1 MGASSG
7 GARGGYQ
14 RRNARRRSSAGVM
27 SEINV
32 TPLVDVMLVLLIV
45 FMVAA
50 PLMTVGVPIDL
61 PKTDAK
67 PLNSQVEPLSVSIKP
82 DGSIFLIDQPM
93 TIEELT
99 TKLQALYGIDPEK
112 EIRVRGDG
120 DAGDDALHVTAVVEQ
135 GGEARPRLLVHPVAF
150 VEHADTPGDH
160 RRDQGRCVV
169 GDLARFGKHGSHEQV
184 FRTCVGRALVD
195 VKRLLAQF
203 CRGHREG
210 RFADTRRADQTR

>member
-1 MGASSG
+1 
-7 GARGGYQ
+7 
-14 RRNARRRSSAGVM
+14 M

-82 DGSIFLIDQPM
+82 DGSIYLMEQPM

-99 TKLQALYGIDPEK
+99 TKLQALFGIDPEK
-112 EIRVRGDG
+112 EIRVRGDLAASYG
-120 DAGDDALHVTAVVEQ
+120 PIAQVLGAINAAGFKKIGLETLPGAGGAAAPAAPADASAPKADAPA
-135 GGEARPRLLVHPVAF
+135 
-150 VEHADTPGDH
+150 
-160 RRDQGRCVV
+160 
-169 GDLARFGKHGSHEQV
+169 
-184 FRTCVGRALVD
+184 
-195 VKRLLAQF
+195 
-203 CRGHREG
+203 EG
-210 RFADTRRADQTR
+210 QN

>member
-1 MGASSG
+1 
-7 GARGGYQ
+7 
-14 RRNARRRSSAGVM
+14 M

-82 DGSIFLIDQPM
+82 DGSIYLMEQAM

-99 TKLQALYGIDPEK
+99 TKLQALYGVDPEK
-112 EIRVRGDG
+112 EVRVRGDLAATYG
-120 DAGDDALHVTAVVEQ
+120 PIAQVLGAINAAGFKKIGLETLPGGGAAKAPAAAPAGGAAKADAPAEVQ
-135 GGEARPRLLVHPVAF
+135 N
-150 VEHADTPGDH
+150 
-160 RRDQGRCVV
+160 
-169 GDLARFGKHGSHEQV
+169 
-184 FRTCVGRALVD
+184 
-195 VKRLLAQF
+195 
-203 CRGHREG
+203 
-210 RFADTRRADQTR
+210 

>member
-1 MGASSG
+1 
-7 GARGGYQ
+7 
-14 RRNARRRSSAGVM
+14 M

-82 DGSIFLIDQPM
+82 DGSIYLMEQAM

-99 TKLQALYGIDPEK
+99 TKLQALYGVDPEK
-112 EIRVRGDG
+112 EVRVRGDLAATYG
-120 DAGDDALHVTAVVEQ
+120 PIAQVLGAINTAGFKKIGLETLPGAGGAAAAPAAAPADGASKADAPA
-135 GGEARPRLLVHPVAF
+135 
-150 VEHADTPGDH
+150 
-160 RRDQGRCVV
+160 
-169 GDLARFGKHGSHEQV
+169 
-184 FRTCVGRALVD
+184 
-195 VKRLLAQF
+195 
-203 CRGHREG
+203 EG
-210 RFADTRRADQTR
+210 QN